1 MFHGIEFKRSKN
13 ALGLSDQLNAART
26 ILANER
32 TVLAYVRTSLTLFV
46 GGITFIRFF
55 DNLVIEIVGWV
66 FLPIGIINL
75 IIGIFR
81 YRATGKHIHEL
92 DLPFPKP
99 KN

>member
-13 ALGLSDQLNAART
+13 SLGINDQLNAART

-32 TVLAYVRTSLTLFV
+32 TVLAYIRTSLTLFV

-81 YRATGKHIHEL
+81 YRATGRHIREL
-92 DLPFPKP
+92 DLPFPRS